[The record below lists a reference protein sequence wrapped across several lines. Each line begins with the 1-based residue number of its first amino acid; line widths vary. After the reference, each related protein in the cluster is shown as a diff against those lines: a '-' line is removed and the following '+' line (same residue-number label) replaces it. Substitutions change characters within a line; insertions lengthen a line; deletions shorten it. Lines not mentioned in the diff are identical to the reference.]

1 MYKFEGKEGNMSSS
15 NKISKVY
22 NFKDLGSAFVKLI
35 IFLVFMSIIYQSIK
49 TGSIETGFINVMKM
63 LHSVIVAIF
72 IIKTVQ
78 VIIKAVSKY
87 KSRY

>member
-1 MYKFEGKEGNMSSS
+1 MSSS

-49 TGSIETGFINVMKM
+49 TGSIATGFINVMKM

-72 IIKTVQ
+72 IIKAVQ